1 MHVSK
6 DDELYLRNIVE
17 NSKLPTQEIHNQ
29 EQQRS
34 QVPSHNSSIVRQDN
48 GCRTPYQDIS
58 IPSLTYNRTLG
69 QNRFIP
75 PPISNQPPV
84 SPKPTPRMPPPL
96 PPNSENQNQ
105 NASIPIP
112 PPLPSNFPNQNENS
126 SIPPPPLPI
135 VLPEPITNEP
145 PTTTSNTEPSWL
157 DDIRGFKAAN
167 LKVCDIIIL

>member
-105 NASIPIP
+105 NASIP
-112 PPLPSNFPNQNENS
+112 
-126 SIPPPPLPI
+126 PPPPLPI
-135 VLPEPITNEP
+135 VLPEPITNKP